1 MNKVNNP
8 IIKPGEFKKRRKQ
21 LLKAIGKGA
30 AAILPAAPQLIRNND
45 VEYAYRQDS
54 SFFYLTG
61 FNEPEAVLVL
71 VPGRQKGEF
80 VLFCRD
86 RDPAMEIWTGKR
98 AGQDGVVAKYGVDEA
113 FSISDIDLQLPLLL
127 EGVRSVHSAIGQD
140 TDFDQQLF
148 SWVNQLR
155 QQSRRGKQA
164 PVEFIDLGLLLNEM
178 RLYKSRSEITAMRR
192 AAKISADAHT
202 HAMRHTRAGAMEY
215 EIQAE
220 TECCFRKSG
229 CVPSYSSIVGGGENA
244 CVLHYVDNNSEL
256 NDGELLLMDA
266 GAEVELYAAD
276 ITRTWPVNGKFN
288 EQQKILYTIV
298 LNAQLAAIKQIRPGK
313 SWNAAHTA
321 AVRVIT
327 KGLTGVG
334 LLKGQLDKLL
344 KTEAYKKFFMHGT
357 GHWLGMDVH
366 DVGQY
371 KINGKWRL
379 LEPGMVLTVEPGLY
393 IPPGTKGV
401 AKKWWNIG
409 IRIEDDVL
417 VTEDGCEVLTKGV
430 VKDIDAIEALVGSAY
445 KL

>member
-1 MNKVNNP
+1 MNKASNP
-8 IIKPGEFKKRRKQ
+8 IIKPAEFKKRRKQ
-21 LLKAIGKGA
+21 LLKAIGKGS

-45 VEYAYRQDS
+45 AEYAYRQES
-54 SFFYLTG
+54 SFYYLTG

-71 VPGRQKGEF
+71 IPGRQNEY

-98 AGQDGVVAKYGVDEA
+98 SGQEGVVAEYGVDEA
-113 FSISDIDLQLPLLL
+113 FSISDIDQELPGLL
-127 EGVRSVHSAIGQD
+127 EGVRSVHTAIGQD
-140 TDFDQQLF
+140 ADFDQQLF

-155 QQSRRGKQA
+155 QQGRRGKQA

-178 RLYKSRSEITAMRR
+178 RLFKSRSEISAMRR
-192 AAKISADAHT
+192 AAKISADAHM

-244 CVLHYVDNNSEL
+244 CVLHYVDNTSEL

-266 GAEVELYAAD
+266 GAEFELYAAD
-276 ITRTWPVNGKFN
+276 ITRTWPIDGKFN

-298 LNAQLAAIKQIRPGK
+298 LNAQLAAIKQVRPGK
-313 SWNAAHTA
+313 SWNAAHKA
-321 AVRVIT
+321 AARVIT
-327 KGLTGVG
+327 KGLIGAG
-334 LLKGQLDKLL
+334 LLKGQVDKLI
-344 KTEAYKKFFMHGT
+344 KAEAYKKFFMHGT

-371 KINGKWRL
+371 KINGKWRP

-417 VTEDGCEVLTKGV
+417 VTEDGCDVLTKGV
-430 VKDIDAIEALVGSAY
+430 VKDIDAIETLVGSAY